1 MFQEVSFHPEERR
14 RVKGILKTIGSDY
27 WCVMDSSQRVRAGRE
42 DCKAGASTKNFEAP
56 WAYAVVT
63 FLHKDVFKQ
72 PTHLDWAAQYSNK
85 AMRHMLRG
93 RMSCLWAPRHSE
105 SPMLVIN
112 IHQAGSAT
120 LEPQQRMW
128 IAQGIQLTCMH
139 DLGITT
145 SRNLSLQDQELL
157 LDAPEWRAMLQAD
170 IQRSKNQ
177 LDSMAKKQTRRC
189 EHQAKRQEAREYLRD
204 KKGPSK
210 FCGNT
215 HSLQMPKELVLGIPV
230 GIMWINQDRQRLRKR
245 WKRRYAK
252 QSRQ

>member
-27 WCVMDSSQRVRAGRE
+27 WCVMESSQRERAGQE

-56 WAYAVVT
+56 WVYAVVN

-85 AMRHMLRG
+85 AMRHMLQG

-120 LEPQQRMW
+120 LELQERMW
-128 IAQGIQLTCMH
+128 MAMQGI
-139 DLGITT
+139 
-145 SRNLSLQDQELL
+145 
-157 LDAPEWRAMLQAD
+157 RARYPD
-170 IQRSKNQ
+170 IQFRACVAAIKGVTASPLTPSWIDASSGKGAR
-177 LDSMAKKQTRRC
+177 LDHLVGLGVEFTCASGAAAWVGTPF
-189 EHQAKRQEAREYLRD
+189 HDHARV
-204 KKGPSK
+204 S
-210 FCGNT
+210 
-215 HSLQMPKELVLGIPV
+215 
-230 GIMWINQDRQRLRKR
+230 RLR
-245 WKRRYAK
+245 
-252 QSRQ
+252 